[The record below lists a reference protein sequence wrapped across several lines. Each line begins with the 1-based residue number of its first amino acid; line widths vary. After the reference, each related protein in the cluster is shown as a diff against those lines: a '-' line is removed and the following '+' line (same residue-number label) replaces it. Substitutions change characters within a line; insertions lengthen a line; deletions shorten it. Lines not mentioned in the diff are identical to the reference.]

1 MLGGNEEL
9 GERDGID
16 VGKAVGVLDLLGGRD
31 GINVG
36 EAVGVL
42 ELVGATDV
50 KTLHGKIPVELHVGS
65 VGDPEYLTVLGL

>member
-1 MLGGNEEL
+1 MRLPPHEGDIDILGGNEEL
-9 GERDGID
+9 GECDG
-16 VGKAVGVLDLLGGRD
+16 V
-31 GINVG
+31 NVG